1 MKYRSLQTQ
10 LSSVLNSIRADG
22 LYKNERIITSPQSS
36 IISTT
41 THSSLLNFC
50 SNNYLGLCNDPRIIE
65 AAQKAIMD
73 RGFGISGGRFVCG
86 TSEYHK
92 MLEQEISEFYETEDT
107 ILFAS
112 CFDANETIF
121 ETLLSEED
129 AIVSDRLNHASIIN
143 GIRLCKASRHLYEF
157 NNMEDLEKKLNDA
170 SNARFK
176 LIVTD
181 GVFSMDGEISQV
193 SKICDLADKYGALVM
208 VDECHGTGVVG
219 AKGRGAIELENA
231 LHRVE
236 IINST
241 LGKALGGAIGGFTT
255 GKKEVVEVLRQK
267 AKNYLHSNNLTV
279 HAVQAY
285 REAIKV
291 LKENPQMLLKL
302 NKNVNLFRNEMTK
315 LGFNVLGNPNTAI
328 CPVLLKDARVTAE
341 FADAMLK
348 EGIYVIGFSY
358 PVVPKGLAR
367 IRVQLSAIHTQE
379 DVWKCIRAFE
389 KIGKRTGVIQG

>member
-1 MKYRSLQTQ
+1 MKYRTLQTH
-10 LSSVLNSIRADG
+10 LSTVLNTIRADG

-36 IISTT
+36 VISTT
-41 THSSLLNFC
+41 KHPHLLNFC
-50 SNNYLGLCNDPRIIE
+50 SNNYLGLCNDPRIVE
-65 AAQKAIMD
+65 AARQAISD
-73 RGFGISGGRFVCG
+73 RGFGINGSRFVCG

-92 MLEQEISEFYETEDT
+92 LLEKEISEFYETEDT
-107 ILFAS
+107 VLFAS

-121 ETLLSEED
+121 ETLLDERD
-129 AIVSDRLNHASIIN
+129 AIISDRLNHASIIN

-157 NNMEDLEKKLNDA
+157 NSMEDLEKKLMEAN
-170 SNARFK
+170 NARFK

-181 GVFSMDGEISQV
+181 GVFSMDGEISKV
-193 SKICDLADKYGALVM
+193 SKICDLADRYGAIVM

-219 AKGRGAIELENA
+219 GKGRGAVELENA

-236 IINST
+236 IVNST

-255 GKKEVVEVLRQK
+255 GKKEIVEVLRQK

-285 REAIKV
+285 RIAINT
-291 LKENPQMLLKL
+291 LKENPEPLLKL
-302 NKNVNLFRNEMTK
+302 NRNVRLFRQEMK
-315 LGFNVLGNPNTAI
+315 RLGFNVLGHPSTAI

-341 FADAMLK
+341 FADAMLD

-367 IRVQLSAIHTQE
+367 IRVQLSASHSEQE
-379 DVWKCIRAFE
+379 VLECVRAFE
-389 KIGKRTGVIQG
+389 KIGKQKGAIQA